1 MMGGRYTEAI
11 LRAARDAKLAGA
23 NVTPGITGYGRS
35 GHIHETWHGFSY
47 DMPVVIELID
57 TDEKIDAFIPT
68 IERLRAGA
76 LVIRQTVQ
84 ILDLQGVAAN
94 VSG

>member
-1 MMGGRYTEAI
+1 
-11 LRAARDAKLAGA
+11 
-23 NVTPGITGYGRS
+23 
-35 GHIHETWHGFSY
+35 
-47 DMPVVIELID
+47 MPVVIELID
-57 TDEKIDAFIPT
+57 TDERIDAFIPT

-84 ILDLQGVAAN
+84 ILDLQGVAARR